1 MRPGEKENVTPDQD
15 YTQKK
20 VTPRVYWH
28 IKHVAY
34 SKMLKLWE
42 ELLSSSGSIV
52 QKIAWQT
59 PIIS

>member
-1 MRPGEKENVTPDQD
+1 MHPREKEDLTHDQD

-28 IKHVAY
+28 IKHGE
-34 SKMLKLWE
+34 MLKLWE

-52 QKIAWQT
+52 QKIA
-59 PIIS
+59 